1 MSLSGERKAIA
12 DHAIL
17 QTFERTSVA
26 WQAIPH
32 WETGDPGQ
40 VRIRNDV
47 IFRFALAAAA
57 QAPRQPLSGPFDLE
71 SLKPTTEHV
80 EFTMT
85 LAQATAATPDALL
98 ASVTSRAVIL
108 AQRFDGAVLRR
119 LLKPYAAAAPQ
130 LAGGARSDW
139 YLSWLQPP
147 EQAAAPQKAAAQEAS
162 PQEAAPRG
170 ILPQLLRGR
179 QQLEDSGYRAPC
191 GLLSS
196 SAHYRALN
204 DWVDGDLVLHQL
216 LAAAHVNSVHRTTLL
231 DQAHIGGGATDV
243 TVMLGRTQEF
253 PGGRASE
260 VSPGEEPVDLA
271 VSVPPSLEVIGEN
284 ARGDVELAVRIRFAT
299 RVKDERG
306 VVVFHS

>member
-12 DHAIL
+12 DRAIL

-47 IFRFALAAAA
+47 IFRFALAAA
-57 QAPRQPLSGPFDLE
+57 QAPRQPLSGPFELE
-71 SLKPTTEHV
+71 SLVPTTKHV
-80 EFTMT
+80 VFTMT
-85 LAQATAATPDALL
+85 LAQATAVTPDALL

-108 AQRFDGAVLRR
+108 AQQFDDAVLRR
-119 LLKPYAAAAPQ
+119 LLRPYATAAPQ
-130 LAGGARSDW
+130 RAGGARSDW
-139 YLSWLQPP
+139 YLPWLQSPA
-147 EQAAAPQKAAAQEAS
+147 QAAAPQGAAAQEA
-162 PQEAAPRG
+162 APRR

-191 GLLSS
+191 GLLASP
-196 SAHYRALN
+196 AHYRALN
-204 DWVDGDLVLHQL
+204 DWVDGDLVIHKL
-216 LAAAHVNSVHRTTLL
+216 LVAAHVDSVHRTTLL
-231 DQAHIGGGATDV
+231 DQANIGGTTDV

-253 PGGRASE
+253 PAGRASE

-271 VSVPPSLEVIGEN
+271 ISVPPSLEVIGEN
-284 ARGDVELAVRIRFAT
+284 ASGDVELAVRIRFAT

-306 VVVFHS
+306 VVVFHT